1 MLFLELG
8 ANFCTLKGAD
18 WPMKSSVKWIG
29 GIVKY
34 VSGLTNKIRYTRKI
48 RRLIHDRQ
56 DEAKCFAV
64 LIVSNLRTRSDTI
77 QDASYQIPG
86 SENKVIENL
95 GSTTFNNT

>member
-1 MLFLELG
+1 
-8 ANFCTLKGAD
+8 
-18 WPMKSSVKWIG
+18 
-29 GIVKY
+29 
-34 VSGLTNKIRYTRKI
+34 
-48 RRLIHDRQ
+48 
-56 DEAKCFAV
+56 V